1 MPYFHISVS
10 PFYISITDKIISSHR
25 HTFNQTEKENII
37 MAKTKI
43 EKIASIEEEI
53 QQLEN
58 KRKELIQAQ
67 KKGGAQRQNQTP
79 LQAHGAD

>member
-1 MPYFHISVS
+1 
-10 PFYISITDKIISSHR
+10 
-25 HTFNQTEKENII
+25 